1 MFGNTQNS
9 FDSIFVCRTK
19 PIKAHQPK
27 MCILYAQ
34 ILVKPKKSILFAK
47 ALSPLALSPL
57 PTPLPSWA
65 NVHPHSVAFSV
76 SWVEQRVGFERG
88 DIKACCKLR
97 RGNLV
102 VRITFW
108 TFFARPNP
116 YLSPCVRRLCCGVPV
131 LWCDIV
137 WCGVV
142 LWCACIGS
150 NTTGFVKSVSNKT
163 KMCGFVW
170 LECRWELVVT
180 LRLGQRAAIWK
191 WSCRIWIWKIQ

>member
-9 FDSIFVCRTK
+9 FDSVFVCRTK

-116 YLSPCVRRLCCGVPV
+116 YLPLCAPPV
-131 LWCDIV
+131 LWCASCVVVWYCVV
-137 WCGVV
+137 WCCVVVCLHWGVEHNWICQIRIQQDKDV
-142 LWCACIGS
+142 WVCLARMQMRVSC
-150 NTTGFVKSVSNKT
+150 NT
-163 KMCGFVW
+163 
-170 LECRWELVVT
+170 
-180 LRLGQRAAIWK
+180 
-191 WSCRIWIWKIQ
+191 